1 MSTETRSK
9 NLKVGALVQKIVLV
23 TVTQSLQL
31 PSDCRVDVIVDL
43 ALMKIQT
50 VLPDSGAHEKR
61 RATVLVEFGK
71 ERMTIEV
78 VVPADRDEDEVR
90 ELAVARAKD
99 FARRFVLNDPSQ

>member
-1 MSTETRSK
+1 V
-9 NLKVGALVQKIVLV
+9 LDAIVQKFGLV
-23 TVTQSLQL
+23 MVSQSLQL

-50 VLPDSGAHEKR
+50 VLPDRGAREKR

-78 VVPADRDEDEVR
+78 VVPADRDENGVR

-99 FARRFVLNDPSQ
+99 FARRFVLNERTGN